1 MYLNF
6 HKFTNHK
13 QVLKTSSM
21 KLHFTLLFLFI
32 TICTQANY
40 QSATIYYTNG
50 QSEKGLIDSFLENK
64 FFDFN
69 FFGTFEQ
76 GLIYNDKSINF
87 KLNPEAEA
95 SKVPIENIDKIILHY
110 LDFDKEYKAL
120 FIRNINRMG
129 MLEESKVR
137 MFLPLLRS
145 GKINLYGFYHR
156 EVSSNPGNQNP
167 SKTITVTELF
177 YYQNAKE
184 NYAID
189 YFNFEAQDIFTM
201 RQRLVN
207 PLKKLFTDC
216 PELVASLDDR
226 SFEESLSREEKKK
239 LKKEAKESSRV
250 MMRQYYSIP
259 ADKRRGD
266 LLLFYQNVFK
276 QFETIIQKY
285 EDCK

>member
-32 TICTQANY
+32 TICSQANY

-110 LDFDKEYKAL
+110 IDFDKEYKAL

-156 EVSSNPGNQNP
+156 EVSSNPGNRNP

-189 YFNFEAQDIFTM
+189 YFNFEVQDMFTM

-207 PLKKLFTDC
+207 PLKNLFKDC
-216 PELVASLDDR
+216 PELVAGLDDR
-226 SFEESLSREEKKK
+226 GFEESLSREEKKK
-239 LKKEAKESSRV
+239 LKKEAKESSRA

-266 LLLFYQNVFK
+266 LLLYYQNVFK
-276 QFETIIQKY
+276 QFDTIIQKY